1 MNPATSTEPAT
12 PAFSIKDLHDR
23 AREFFAVPEH
33 MADLLHQ
40 RLPAEVCETLAL
52 DSLRLLKESFVD
64 EESKEAFSD
73 LVFSCTTREGVTAY
87 VYALFEREE
96 QPAPLCALKA
106 MLNMTE
112 LWRKMPKIS
121 GPQGEELLPF
131 VLPVGFKQGKDVG
144 EEENL
149 RDFFEQEAPLPDFLM
164 DCVPSL
170 LLTTFSLENLIK
182 ELPEGELQG

>member
-40 RLPAEVCETLAL
+40 RLPAEVCEALAL

-121 GPQGEELLPF
+121 GPQGEE
-131 VLPVGFKQGKDVG
+131 
-144 EEENL
+144 ENL
-149 RDFFEQEAPLPDFLM
+149 RDFFEQEAPLPDSLM